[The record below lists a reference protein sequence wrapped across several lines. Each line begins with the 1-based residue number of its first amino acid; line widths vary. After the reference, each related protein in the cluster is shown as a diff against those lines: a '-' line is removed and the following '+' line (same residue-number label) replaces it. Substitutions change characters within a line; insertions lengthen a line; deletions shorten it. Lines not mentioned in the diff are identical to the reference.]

1 MKIIELKRSEAA
13 DLLIAL
19 AELLPDD
26 RTYRTVKFSVDSD
39 GLKYKVGE
47 GMWTPS
53 VGHDLNQEV
62 GA

>member
-1 MKIIELKRSEAA
+1 MKIIELNETEAG
-13 DLLIAL
+13 DLMVAL
-19 AELLPDD
+19 EGMLGENWNGK
-26 RTYRTVKFSVDSD
+26 TIKFNIDGV